1 LDILEQLATTH
12 GITSIGPLEFQQFG
26 LAGKNDLIKI
36 LGRGQVTTALT
47 LRVHKASQTAAA
59 AIAAAGGSVSL
70 LQGAKE

>member
-1 LDILEQLATTH
+1 MP
-12 GITSIGPLEFQQFG
+12 GRLEFQQFG
-26 LAGKNDLIKI
+26 LAGKNDRIKI

-47 LRVHKASQTAAA
+47 LRVHKVSQTAAA